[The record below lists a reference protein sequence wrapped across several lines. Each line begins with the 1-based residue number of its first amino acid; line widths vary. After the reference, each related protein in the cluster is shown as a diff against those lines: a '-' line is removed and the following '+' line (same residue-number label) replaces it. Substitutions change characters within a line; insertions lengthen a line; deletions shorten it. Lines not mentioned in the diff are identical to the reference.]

1 VIGVRVWGFAGRA
14 GVFRRSV
21 NPGKACCCSSLGS
34 DLRLGAFG

>member
-14 GVFRRSV
+14 GVLHRSV
-21 NPGKACCCSSLGS
+21 NPGKACRGSSLGS